1 MEGDYDMSAEKYV
14 KDIVGRIKCGSIKKK
29 EIETQLLSDISM
41 RIEQGET
48 LEEIIQS
55 MGSPQ
60 EIADAFSQDMPE
72 NERKAYRNKKIGMIV
87 TAVVLGVVLLSAYVW
102 WTVPKPYAIEN
113 NALLS
118 KETVGAKVEETVS
131 LLDANDFGT
140 LQAEAVDEL
149 RNVLTQEMI
158 DKVRIPM
165 SDDWGERLSIG
176 TTYMQGIKQKGK
188 VLVVTQTDV
197 MYENISVV
205 YTITFDEN
213 LNLAGLYM
221 R

>member
-1 MEGDYDMSAEKYV
+1 MSAEKYV
-14 KDIVGRIKCGSIKKK
+14 KDIVGRIKCGSVKKK
-29 EIETQLLSDISM
+29 EIGTQLLSDISM
-41 RIEQGET
+41 RIKQGET
-48 LEEIIQS
+48 LEEIMQS
-55 MGSPQ
+55 MGSPR

-87 TAVVLGVVLLSAYVW
+87 TAVVLGVVLLGFYVW
-102 WTVPKPYAIEN
+102 WIFPKPYTIEN

-118 KETVGAKVEETVS
+118 KETVSARVETTVS
-131 LLDANDFGT
+131 LLDANDFET

-149 RNVLTQEMI
+149 RNVLTQEVI
-158 DKVRIPM
+158 DKVRLPM
-165 SDDWGERLSIG
+165 SDDWGKRLSIG
-176 TTYMQGIKQKGK
+176 NTYVQGIKQKGK
-188 VLVVTQTDV
+188 IFIVTQTDV

-213 LNLAGLYM
+213 LNLAGIYM

>member
-1 MEGDYDMSAEKYV
+1 
-14 KDIVGRIKCGSIKKK
+14 
-29 EIETQLLSDISM
+29 
-41 RIEQGET
+41 
-48 LEEIIQS
+48 
-55 MGSPQ
+55 
-60 EIADAFSQDMPE
+60 MPE

-87 TAVVLGVVLLSAYVW
+87 TAVVLGVVLLGFYVW
-102 WTVPKPYAIEN
+102 WIFPKPYTIEN

-118 KETVGAKVEETVS
+118 KETVSARVETMVS
-131 LLDANDFGT
+131 LLDANDFET

-149 RNVLTQEMI
+149 WNVLTQEVI

-165 SDDWGERLSIG
+165 SDDWGKRLSIG
-176 TTYMQGIKQKGK
+176 TTYVQGIKQKGEI
-188 VLVVTQTDV
+188 LIVTQTDV

-213 LNLAGLYM
+213 LNLAGIYM